1 MNRSVS
7 PTRRASH
14 RRRERGAVM
23 VLFGLLQLS
32 LLTVAAL
39 VVDLGYVRASAR
51 RNQSIAD
58 LSVLAAGNKLSQG
71 DYTGACVALITT
83 LNVNASGMSP
93 INASDFCAQAGNDVS
108 KTQCS
113 LPGTGLTQAKP
124 KVTVGG
130 YTIEVHFPVPS
141 SEIWNVRYGAGL
153 NDGQL
158 CQRMRL
164 LVTTHE
170 PVFFGGV
177 VGSKGHNVTR
187 TATVRSKTDARERIP
202 ALWLLD
208 PYGCGVLS
216 ASGGSQV
223 IVGLTSPTVVPGIIK
238 LDSDGSACS
247 SNQKTISSTGT
258 STLIKA
264 VPSSGTPKGVI
275 SLFGLPP
282 GATTCV
288 DPICDAADVAGGR
301 LVPQPQG
308 STERATRAPV
318 DWRYNCK
325 ASYPNYH
332 GLAMEPCSATTPKY
346 FDNLRTAVGTSG
358 NPSPST
364 FQRWT
369 TGHSCNPSGTVTV
382 TGNWWVDCPS
392 GLSIG
397 NGTTLTFADGN
408 VIMDSGLTMTGGVLN
423 VNTGSVKPSLPS
435 TCLAPMVTTPCLTES
450 SPSAAFVYVR
460 SGNWD
465 ITGGTI
471 NLNRTMVY
479 QSNGY
484 VKVASATPNWT
495 APTEGPFAQL
505 SLWSEKS
512 SNKFQINGGA
522 GVSLE
527 GIFFT
532 PEADPLSLSGSG
544 DWGQLRAQ
552 FISYR
557 VSVSG
562 GATLTMSPDESM
574 ISLPPTSNALI
585 R

>member
-1 MNRSVS
+1 
-7 PTRRASH
+7 
-14 RRRERGAVM
+14 M
-23 VLFGLLQLS
+23 VLFAMLQLA

-39 VVDLGYVRASAR
+39 VVDIGFVRATAR

-58 LSVLAAGNKLSQG
+58 LAVLAGGNKLSLG
-71 DYTGACVALITT
+71 DYTGACVAVITT
-83 LNVNASGMSP
+83 LNVNVSEMAPIDANAFCSQAS
-93 INASDFCAQAGNDVS
+93 NDVS

-113 LPGTGLTQAKP
+113 LPGVGLAQARP
-124 KVTVGG
+124 KVVTGAYTV
-130 YTIEVHFPVPS
+130 EMHFPVPD
-141 SEIWNVRYGAGL
+141 SEIWNTKFGDGL
-153 NDGQL
+153 NDGRI

-177 VGSKGHNVTR
+177 VGSKGHSVTR
-187 TATVRSKTDARERIP
+187 SATLRSKIDPRERIP

-208 PYGCGVLS
+208 PHGCGVLT

-223 IVGLTSPTVVPGIIK
+223 IVGLVDTSVNPPEIDPGVIK
-238 LDSDGSACS
+238 LDSDGSTCS
-247 SNQKTISSTGT
+247 SNQETISSTGT
-258 STLIKA
+258 NTLIEA
-264 VPSSGTPKGVI
+264 VPTTPSADSPAGMI

-282 GATTCV
+282 GATLCA
-288 DPICDAADVAGGR
+288 DPICDVADVAGGR
-301 LVPQPQG
+301 LVPQPTG
-308 STERATRAPV
+308 STERATRGPV

-325 ASYPNYH
+325 SSYPIYH
-332 GLAMEPCSATTPKY
+332 GLAIAPCTDTTPPY
-346 FDNLRTAVGTSG
+346 LDYLRTAVGTSG
-358 NPSPST
+358 NPMST
-364 FQRWT
+364 AYQKWS
-369 TGHSCNPSGTVTV
+369 TGHSCNPSGTVSV

-397 NGTTLTFADGN
+397 NGTTVSFLNGN
-408 VIMDSGLTMTGGVLN
+408 VVMDNGLTMTGGVLN
-423 VNTGSVKPSLPS
+423 VNTGLRPGSTFPSA
-435 TCLAPMVTTPCLTES
+435 CVAPNVTTPCLDAS
-450 SPSAAFVYVR
+450 SENGSFVYSR

-471 NLNRTMVY
+471 NLKRTFVY
-479 QSNGY
+479 QSSGY

-495 APTEGPFAQL
+495 EPLEGPFSQL
-505 SLWSEKS
+505 ALWSEKS

-532 PEADPLSLSGSG
+532 PEADALSLSGSG
-544 DWGQLRAQ
+544 DWGQLHAQ

-557 VSVSG
+557 VAVSG
-562 GATLTMSPDESM
+562 GGVLKMSPDKSM
-574 ISLPPTSNALI
+574 IALPPTNNALI